1 MILSRGP
8 LMNSAYADT
17 MYLSRGP
24 LVTNNPHPQIEG
36 ENISPLPSVPMVLE
50 KCRTNSFSNLN
61 M

>member
-1 MILSRGP
+1 
-8 LMNSAYADT
+8 MNSAYADT